1 VEKIKLKYF
10 YNNKLN
16 SNYYKM
22 ALNYEE
28 FVGKEPSLN
37 ELEQFVGTNK
47 QSFEEFNEECVKE
60 NRKEDIIDISVIYE
74 YLKFA
79 KTYSGYYYIGG
90 HIKTYPNDPITEVAM
105 LKAIKQ
111 NTESQPM
118 HMAEVGSKIRSSKEL
133 RNLGKILEVYYEKCL
148 EEYYAPPSK
157 NSLLQECGGEGYQ
170 KVAKETLIG
179 KKI

>member
-1 VEKIKLKYF
+1 
-10 YNNKLN
+10 
-16 SNYYKM
+16 M

-28 FVGKEPSLN
+28 FIGKEPSLN
-37 ELEQFVGTNK
+37 ELETFVRINK
-47 QSFEEFNEECVKE
+47 QSFEEFNEDCAKE
-60 NRKEDIIDISVIYE
+60 NRKQDMIDVTVIYE

-79 KTYSGYYYIGG
+79 KTYGGHYYVGG
-90 HIKTYPNDPITEVAM
+90 HIKKYPYQPITEETIK
-105 LKAIKQ
+105 KAIKQ

-133 RNLGKILEVYYEKCL
+133 HNLGKILEVYYEKCL

-157 NSLLQECGGEGYQ
+157 NSLFQECGDDGGEGYQ

>member
-1 VEKIKLKYF
+1 
-10 YNNKLN
+10 
-16 SNYYKM
+16 M

-28 FVGKEPSLN
+28 FIGKEPSLN
-37 ELEQFVGTNK
+37 ELETFVRVNK
-47 QSFEEFNEECVKE
+47 QSFEEFNEECAKE

-79 KTYSGYYYIGG
+79 KTYGGHYYVGG
-90 HIKTYPNDPITEVAM
+90 HIKTYPNDPITETQIK
-105 LKAIKQ
+105 KAIKQ

-118 HMAEVGSKIRSSKEL
+118 HMAEVASQFRSSKEL

-157 NSLLQECGGEGYQ
+157 NSLLQECGDDGGEGYQ
-170 KVAKETLIG
+170 KVAKETLVG